1 MKRLLVAT
9 RSAHK
14 LAEIRQL
21 LADVA
26 SLSLLDLNDAE
37 IAPDPEEEG
46 IEVYDTFRENAL
58 AKARY
63 FHECSGTLTVADDS
77 GLEVDALGGRPGVR
91 SKRFAPN
98 PRGLTGEER
107 DRANNEYL
115 LELLRD
121 LDPARRTARFVCVAA
136 LVGAPDGPRVFR
148 GEAPGLILER
158 PRGREGFGYD
168 PLFFDPEAERTFA
181 ELNQRE
187 KASRSHRGA
196 AFTALG
202 DHLRRTL
209 HPEEQP

>member
-9 RSAHK
+9 RSVHK

-21 LADVA
+21 LGNVA
-26 SLSLLDLNDAE
+26 GLSLLDLNDAE

-46 IEVYDTFRENAL
+46 IEVYDTFRDNAL

-63 FHECSGTLTVADDS
+63 FHERSGILTAADDS

-98 PRGLTGEER
+98 PGQVTGEER

-115 LELLRD
+115 LELLGD
-121 LDPARRTARFVCVAA
+121 LDPDRRTARFVCVAA
-136 LVGAPDGPRVFR
+136 LVGAPDGPQVFR
-148 GEAPGLILER
+148 GEAPGLILGR

-168 PLFFDPEAERTFA
+168 PLFFDPETGRTFA
-181 ELNQRE
+181 ELSREE

-209 HPEEQP
+209 SEEQP